1 MCLKLTVK
9 NSVLQL
15 AGMSNSTCGGM
26 RNVSVETRNINPRDS
41 KAEENGSDS
50 FMHSMDPQLEQQ
62 METTQNL
69 VDSYMAIVNK
79 TLWDLMTKEF
89 ILSELLSNLYLHGNQ
104 NTLMEE
110 LAEQAQWRDEMLRI
124 HHVLKEALSIIGDT
138 NTTTISV
145 HMGARGQLLAAGA
158 EHPCQMQE
166 EGPSLTYVT
175 CKPQQAEAPLL
186 DLQVC
191 SQWLPAACPPCLPQ
205 GPFRGSWAF

>member
-9 NSVLQL
+9 KSVLQL

-50 FMHSMDPQLEQQ
+50 FMHSIDPQLEQQ

-79 TLWDLMTKEF
+79 TVWDLMTKEF

-110 LAEQAQWRDEMLRI
+110 LAEQAQWRDEMLRM

-158 EHPCQMQE
+158 EHPCQMQPIGSGKSIPSWE
-166 EGPSLTYVT
+166 PQAPLRSLNRSLLFLEPSLS
-175 CKPQQAEAPLL
+175 KPA
-186 DLQVC
+186 
-191 SQWLPAACPPCLPQ
+191 WAAVL
-205 GPFRGSWAF
+205 